1 METAIN
7 SSPDKAKVFYKSI
20 DIDEWNYLGE
30 TPLKTRFP
38 RGYINLK
45 ISKNGYVDYVS
56 LTHVGFI
63 NRLSKAEKL
72 NYYELTSLSYSKTNM
87 VYTLFC
93 AESEMDDDLIIS
105 YSDIIYNKEVLKQL
119 IRNKHDIVVTVDKDW
134 FELWKI
140 RMDDPL
146 IDAET
151 MKLDSDK
158 NIIELGK
165 RANNYNEING
175 QYIGLIK
182 LSNSLKLKNL

>member
-1 METAIN
+1 M
-7 SSPDKAKVFYKSI
+7 KVIILSAGQGSRLGSLTRKKPKCLVELNGKTILDYQLELYKKKN
-20 DIDEWNYLGE
+20 IDEV
-30 TPLKTRFP
+30 FVIS
-38 RGYINLK
+38 GYKEKKIISDR
-45 ISKNGYVDYVS
+45 ISKIYNP
-56 LTHVGFI
+56 
-63 NRLSKAEKL
+63 
-72 NYYELTSLSYSKTNM
+72 NYKTTNM
-87 VYTLFC
+87 VASLFC
-93 AESEMDDDLIIS
+93 AEEYFDDDLIIS

-182 LSNSLKLKNL
+182 LSNSILLSRIKFISCI